1 MPTFAKL
8 CFSVVLYCVV
18 HSMVWRTPVQDLAA
32 TDWHFP
38 RLDIRSSFLP
48 AFVVTVVTISEVQRK
63 KKNSCPFKEKEVYF
77 STSGNNRIKE
87 TLYVYYII
95 LYIALTFFVWE
106 SLVIYSYI
114 IWISLCAMYI
124 KHYIIWFNLC
134 APNYHQYCSLLLF
147 WNNGLEFAVKCLF
160 LTKIHLP
167 VLFVIVIFIIFII
180 VTMNCPRWLFLPILK
195 HQGYQIKSSLEKRHH
210 QCFPKQTFPP
220 IASTCQ
226 HLLTYKTHNIDNNI
240 QAWP

>member
-1 MPTFAKL
+1 MTNLPALVRAQSRLCHFLCFLRVDHFTHTTVVQTFAKL

-18 HSMVWRTPVQDLAA
+18 HSLVWRTPVQDLAA

-95 LYIALTFFVWE
+95 LYIALTFFV
-106 SLVIYSYI
+106 
-114 IWISLCAMYI
+114 
-124 KHYIIWFNLC
+124 
-134 APNYHQYCSLLLF
+134 
-147 WNNGLEFAVKCLF
+147 
-160 LTKIHLP
+160 
-167 VLFVIVIFIIFII
+167 
-180 VTMNCPRWLFLPILK
+180 
-195 HQGYQIKSSLEKRHH
+195 
-210 QCFPKQTFPP
+210 
-220 IASTCQ
+220 
-226 HLLTYKTHNIDNNI
+226 
-240 QAWP
+240 